1 MPMLGDIKLHQCD
14 IPIAFKVNAPGA
26 SRYIDERLKNQKFL
40 QCTKCGP
47 GLRFNL
53 TFINAPGAS
62 RYIDEVDFQP
72 QKNKSASMNFEPQ
85 DFKSASMDLVSKVHR

>member
-72 QKNKSASMNFEPQ
+72 QKNKSASM
-85 DFKSASMDLVSKVHR
+85 KRLKKRKVHR

>member
-47 GLRFNL
+47 W
-53 TFINAPGAS
+53 AP
-62 RYIDEVDFQP
+62 VQLDFSSMHLEP
-72 QKNKSASMNFEPQ
+72 RGTSMKSISSL
-85 DFKSASMDLVSKVHR
+85 KKTKVHR